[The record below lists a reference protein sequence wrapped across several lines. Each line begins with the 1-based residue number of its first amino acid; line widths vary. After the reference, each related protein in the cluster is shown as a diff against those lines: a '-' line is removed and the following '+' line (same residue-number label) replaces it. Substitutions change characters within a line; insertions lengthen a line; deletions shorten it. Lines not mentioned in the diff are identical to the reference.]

1 MKPKRTN
8 REVYPQAL
16 RLACAKEAVASQV
29 GPGGFFCVQGFS
41 RVLGFSCLVV
51 FSLSR
56 CGFSL
61 VAEPGSRWG
70 FVFLCFLVLCAV

>member
-41 RVLGFSCLVV
+41 RVLGIFVSRGFLLVP
-51 FSLSR
+51 L
-56 CGFSL
+56 
-61 VAEPGSRWG
+61 W
-70 FVFLCFLVLCAV
+70 FLTNPEVCPSG